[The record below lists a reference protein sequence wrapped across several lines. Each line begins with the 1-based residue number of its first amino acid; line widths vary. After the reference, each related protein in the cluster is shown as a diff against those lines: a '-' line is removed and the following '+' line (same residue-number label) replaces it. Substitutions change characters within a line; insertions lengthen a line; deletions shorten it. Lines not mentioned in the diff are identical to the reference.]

1 MSDIPVCQECG
12 KKLYKSYG
20 GRGYLS
26 VPDYKYNYKRFDTE
40 EERNNF
46 ERDEMPENAFDVERY
61 SWGENTF
68 NLSYS
73 TPRQARHGLFHSRG
87 CFETWHENHRDEIER
102 LIRDMG
108 EWKNP
113 N

>member
-1 MSDIPVCQECG
+1 MSDIPVCQQCG

-20 GRGYLS
+20 SRGLLAT
-26 VPDYKYNYKRFDTE
+26 PDRQYHGKGFRTV
-40 EERNNF
+40 EERDNF
-46 ERDEMPENAFDVERY
+46 ERDELPENAYDVERY
-61 SWGENTF
+61 SWGENSHRI
-68 NLSYS
+68 NYS
-73 TPRQARHGLFHSRG
+73 IPQQSRDGLFHSQS
-87 CFETWHENHRDEIER
+87 CFYAWHENHRNEIER

>member
-1 MSDIPVCQECG
+1 MSDIPVCQNCG
-12 KKLYKSYG
+12 KKLYKNYG
-20 GRGYLS
+20 SRGILAT
-26 VPDYKYNYKRFDTE
+26 PDYEYHYKYFQSE

-46 ERDEMPENAFDVERY
+46 ERDKLPENSFDIERY
-61 SWGENTF
+61 SWGENSF

-73 TPRQARHGLFHSRG
+73 TPQQARDGLFHSQS
-87 CFETWHENHRDEIER
+87 CFHQWHENHRDEIER

-113 N
+113 S

>member
-1 MSDIPVCQECG
+1 MSDIPVCQNCG
-12 KKLYKSYG
+12 KKLYKQYG
-20 GRGYLS
+20 SRGILAT
-26 VPDYKYNYKRFDTE
+26 PDHKYHHENFITA

-46 ERDEMPENAFDVERY
+46 ERDELPENAYDVERY
-61 SWGENTF
+61 SWGENSHRI
-68 NLSYS
+68 SYS
-73 TPRQARHGLFHSRG
+73 IPQQSRDGLFHSQH
-87 CFETWHENHRDEIER
+87 CFYQWHENHRDEIER